1 MNIKSVKTRQFA
13 GIKNKEV
20 EFEEGLN
27 VLVGNNETGKSTMVE
42 LIYQTLYR
50 DSKLSRSKKEDK
62 DFIARFMPSDS
73 KGDVVDGTLVFATD
87 DGLYTLQKKWGGF
100 RDV

>member
-27 VLVGNNETGKSTMVE
+27 VLVGNNETGKST
-42 LIYQTLYR
+42 
-50 DSKLSRSKKEDK
+50 
-62 DFIARFMPSDS
+62 
-73 KGDVVDGTLVFATD
+73 
-87 DGLYTLQKKWGGF
+87 
-100 RDV
+100 

>member
-20 EFEEGLN
+20 EFEDGLN
-27 VLVGNNETGKSTMVE
+27 VLVGNNETGKSTMIE

-62 DFIARFMPSDS
+62 DFIARFMM
-73 KGDVVDGTLVFATD
+73 L
-87 DGLYTLQKKWGGF
+87 
-100 RDV
+100 

>member
-20 EFEEGLN
+20 EFEDGLN

-73 KGDVVDGTLVFATD
+73 NGDVADVTLVFVTEY
-87 DGLYTLQKKWGGF
+87 GLYTLHKEL
-100 RDV
+100 VAS